1 MGKQV
6 DEQFWQN
13 SGEKEKLQT
22 VNFIP
27 VCWTG
32 AKAIFYLP
40 FNRIF
45 RKPLVNGKQLTS
57 THTVYD

>member
-45 RKPLVNGKQLTS
+45 RKPLVNGKQLT
-57 THTVYD
+57 